1 MKQIRCTV
9 ARILLALSI
18 LAVRPGQ
25 AGSVVWTNIL
35 GGDWSGAANWNPNG
49 GPGSS
54 DTAVL
59 PDVGRSYTVNLDV
72 DATVSGLVVGTN
84 SGVHTQTFTNGLQ
97 TLTINGVVEVNSRGV
112 FNLNGGTITGTYGL
126 AGAMTCSLG
135 GYLEGTLTVSNN
147 GVINLAGAYE
157 GDYVAL
163 DGTTLTNYGTVNW
176 LNTGNTI
183 LYGGSDIPGV
193 NGTVIWNYGLWN
205 APSDNTFYGSGF
217 LGGTAFNNFGT
228 FLNTGTNTLD
238 ANVLFTNTGTLIAQ
252 SGTLSLNTC
261 DLTGGTL
268 DFGIS
273 SLTNFG
279 VISLAGSPALTG
291 TLSASLIGNYLP
303 MVSNSF
309 PVLTFSSPSS
319 GAFTNASLPPVEI
332 WQTIYNPANVTI
344 QVLSSAVALSLA
356 ASPPN
361 IILSWPTNDSAFVL
375 NWTASLAP
383 PIAWTPLTSGI
394 TVSGTNNTFTTNTS
408 SANQFFILIA
418 P

>member
-1 MKQIRCTV
+1 
-9 ARILLALSI
+9 
-18 LAVRPGQ
+18 
-25 AGSVVWTNIL
+25 
-35 GGDWSGAANWNPNG
+35 
-49 GPGSS
+49 
-54 DTAVL
+54 
-59 PDVGRSYTVNLDV
+59 
-72 DATVSGLVVGTN
+72 
-84 SGVHTQTFTNGLQ
+84 
-97 TLTINGVVEVNSRGV
+97 
-112 FNLNGGTITGTYGL
+112 
-126 AGAMTCSLG
+126 
-135 GYLEGTLTVSNN
+135 
-147 GVINLAGAYE
+147 
-157 GDYVAL
+157 
-163 DGTTLTNYGTVNW
+163 
-176 LNTGNTI
+176 
-183 LYGGSDIPGV
+183 
-193 NGTVIWNYGLWN
+193 
-205 APSDNTFYGSGF
+205 

-261 DLTGGTL
+261 DLTGGAL

-291 TLSASLIGNYLP
+291 TLGASLIGNYIP

-319 GAFTNASLPPVEI
+319 GAFTNTSLPPVDI
-332 WQTIYNPANVTI
+332 WQTTYNPDNVTI

-361 IILSWPTNDSAFVL
+361 IVLSWPTNDSAFVL

>member
-1 MKQIRCTV
+1 MEHHHHPMKQIRCTV

-268 DFGIS
+268 DFGIQQPDQLRS
-273 SLTNFG
+273 HQPGGQPRLDRHPQRQ
-279 VISLAGSPALTG
+279 LDRQ
-291 TLSASLIGNYLP
+291 
-303 MVSNSF
+303 
-309 PVLTFSSPSS
+309 
-319 GAFTNASLPPVEI
+319 LPPDG
-332 WQTIYNPANVTI
+332 QQFLPGAHF
-344 QVLSSAVALSLA
+344 LLSLLGRVHQCQ
-356 ASPPN
+356 PPAGGD
-361 IILSWPTNDSAFVL
+361 LADDLQPCECDDPSAQFGGGVEPRGQP
-375 NWTASLAP
+375 AEHHPFLAH
-383 PIAWTPLTSGI
+383 
-394 TVSGTNNTFTTNTS
+394 
-408 SANQFFILIA
+408 Q
-418 P
+418 